1 MADRGARWHLLVQF
15 PGRPRG
21 QQRAGT
27 RVMNAASLAKST
39 KFGTFVIVFAISAAI
54 LYVAYDLI
62 GWTLFTVHPAT
73 GRLEWGR
80 TLPRPNEGP
89 VMYWYG
95 WTVAAIIGGAIFGF
109 LATLLPE
116 NVARKIP
123 LFLIWLVPLLAVPA
137 LIYSLMPFWTK

>member
-1 MADRGARWHLLVQF
+1 
-15 PGRPRG
+15 
-21 QQRAGT
+21 
-27 RVMNAASLAKST
+27 MNAASLGKSA